1 MVKDHFEQLY
11 EDYTHM
17 MLFVSSNKLRLE
29 SNRKEMVELKKAYN
43 EITADEDIN
52 YTMNSLEALKSRI
65 DKMQGEIK
73 VILYQYGEI
82 DELIHKV
89 DILIADYAELD
100 IEIDLYELNGIEND
114 LLNVKDQNDK
124 FNILKLEM
132 DTLDQYIQDKISELK
147 HQH

>member
-1 MVKDHFEQLY
+1 
-11 EDYTHM
+11 M